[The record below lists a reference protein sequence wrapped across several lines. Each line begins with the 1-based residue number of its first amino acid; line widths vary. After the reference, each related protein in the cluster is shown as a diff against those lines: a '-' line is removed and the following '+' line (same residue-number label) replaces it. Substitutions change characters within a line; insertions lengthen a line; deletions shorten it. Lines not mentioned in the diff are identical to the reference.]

1 MIIFMIVIVI
11 IMIMVLFLYVIVM
24 MMMMIITCD
33 AWTAFWDTWEVN
45 AFFKIIIAIRT
56 PSWETHLTSLDLSPR

>member
-11 IMIMVLFLYVIVM
+11 IMIIVLFLCMIV

-56 PSWETHLTSLDLSPR
+56 PSWETHLTSLDLSLR

>member
-11 IMIMVLFLYVIVM
+11 IMIIVLFLCMIV

-45 AFFKIIIAIRT
+45 AFFFFLIAIRT
-56 PSWETHLTSLDLSPR
+56 PSWETHLTSLDLSLR

>member
-11 IMIMVLFLYVIVM
+11 IMIMVLFLYMIV

-33 AWTAFWDTWEVN
+33 AWTAFWDTL
-45 AFFKIIIAIRT
+45 FLIIIIAIRT
-56 PSWETHLTSLDLSPR
+56 PSWETHLTSLDLSLR

>member
-11 IMIMVLFLYVIVM
+11 IMIIILFLYMFV

-33 AWTAFWDTWEVN
+33 SWTAFWDTWEAN
-45 AFFKIIIAIRT
+45 AFFLIKIAIRT
-56 PSWETHLTSLDLSPR
+56 PSWETHLTSLDLSLR